1 MAKECCGCESKKLDT
16 LAKKQAKVLWIVL
29 LINAVFFVAEF
40 ISGVFAK
47 SVSLTGDSLDMLG
60 DALTYGISL
69 YVIGKSLSSKVKA
82 SQFKSSVMML
92 TALFVLGRAI
102 MTLITQKVPTYEV
115 MGVMSFLA
123 LLANLV
129 CLWLLSKH
137 KNDDINFSS
146 VWICSR
152 NDIITNTSVIA
163 ASFLV
168 YQTQSIWPDVI
179 VGLGITFLVGRS
191 SIKVWMDSVNS
202 NRTNRTQFVK

>member
-1 MAKECCGCESKKLDT
+1 MTKECCGCENKQLDT
-16 LAKKQAKVLWIVL
+16 LAQKQAMVLWIVL
-29 LINAVFFVAEF
+29 LINAVFFIAEF
-40 ISGVFAK
+40 ISGFLAK

-69 YVIGKSLSSKVKA
+69 YVINKSLSAKVKT
-82 SQFKSSVMML
+82 SQFKALVMGL

-102 MTLITQKVPTYEV
+102 ATLINQSIPTHEV
-115 MGVMSFLA
+115 MGMMSFFA

-146 VWICSR
+146 VWLCSR
-152 NDIITNTSVIA
+152 NDIVANTSVIA

-168 YQTQSIWPDVI
+168 FYTKSFWPDVLI
-179 VGLGITFLVGRS
+179 GLVITALVGKS
-191 SIKVWMDSVNS
+191 ALKIWFDSKINPIS
-202 NRTNRTQFVK
+202 AN

>member
-1 MAKECCGCESKKLDT
+1 MAKECCGCENKNLDT
-16 LAKKQAKVLWIVL
+16 LAKKQSKVLWIVL
-29 LINAVFFVAEF
+29 VINAVFFVAEF
-40 ISGVFAK
+40 ASGILAK

-69 YVIGKSLSSKVKA
+69 YVIGKSILAKGKA

-102 MTLITQKVPTYEV
+102 TTLVTQEVPSYQV
-115 MGVMSFLA
+115 MGVMSLLA
-123 LLANLV
+123 LFANLV

-152 NDIITNTSVIA
+152 NDIITNTSVIL
-163 ASFLV
+163 ASYLV

-179 VGLGITFLVGRS
+179 AV
-191 SIKVWMDSVNS
+191 
-202 NRTNRTQFVK
+202 